1 MNDRKDSERNETKA
15 EARITSNSFRKILK
29 AKKSKSK
36 ISPPHNYDF
45 VPLSRMFE
53 KTENR
58 PRAFGSN
65 DRGSFHRDKR
75 PPGPV

>member
-1 MNDRKDSERNETKA
+1 MNLNDKKESQSKETVTEASFTSISYRKP
-15 EARITSNSFRKILK
+15 
-29 AKKSKSK
+29 KKSKSR
-36 ISPPHNYDF
+36 ISPPQSYDF

-53 KTENR
+53 KTDYR